1 MESVEICGGVGAF
14 VSIIHSSHTCV
25 RASRAVSRCC
35 MRRENTCRTWRTVP
49 ARGRESSGAPCAPQR
64 GASRA
69 PRRPHGPPPPP
80 RTRARRSIYNSDG
93 ISLKANVNVNR
104 NLQFTLRV
112 LMKRDVNRNRNRS
125 ARRRR
130 RFFWSLFGLFFDIWV
145 LAQI

>member
-1 MESVEICGGVGAF
+1 MAPGTQAGTMLTESTRQNKKKNRDAHIWTQNRIRTGRADAGRAF
-14 VSIIHSSHTCV
+14 VANCP
-25 RASRAVSRCC
+25 
-35 MRRENTCRTWRTVP
+35 VP
-49 ARGRESSGAPCAPQR
+49 ADQVPT
-64 GASRA
+64 ASLSCPLTVA
-69 PRRPHGPPPPP
+69 LAGLLELDS
-80 RTRARRSIYNSDG
+80 ARFSDG

-112 LMKRDVNRNRNRS
+112 LMKPNVNRNRNRS